1 MIRRAV
7 FASMVLIG
15 TIFWANCDLVFP
27 LDPPPT
33 PKWNR
38 FFEGCF
44 QGPTDASISSDVV
57 IVIET
62 QADEKRLVGG
72 CLRLTPVGQPPDN
85 GSLTGE
91 VLKDDEQH
99 AQVTIMPSSGQPYTL
114 RIQRNPAGEMN
125 AVTLD
130 LSNLSGAPFTS
141 ALNLPKLETCPTS
154 CQDMGFRMPF
164 LPDGGTP

>member
-7 FASMVLIG
+7 FACVVLIG

-33 PKWNR
+33 PRWNS

-44 QGPTDASISSDVV
+44 QGPTDSSASGDVI

-62 QADEKRLVGG
+62 QPDEKRLVGG
-72 CLRLTPVGQPPDN
+72 CLRRTPPGQSPDN

-91 VLKDDEQH
+91 VLQDDEQH
-99 AQVTIMPSSGQPYTL
+99 ARVTIMPSSGQPYTL

-125 AVTLD
+125 AATLD
-130 LSNLSGAPFTS
+130 LSNLSGAPFNS
-141 ALNLPKLETCPTS
+141 APNLPKQQPCPTS
-154 CQDMGFRMPF
+154 CQGMGFRMPF
-164 LPDGGTP
+164 LPGGGTP

>member
-7 FASMVLIG
+7 FASMVLVG

-33 PKWNR
+33 PRWNS

-44 QGPTDASISSDVV
+44 QGPTDSSQAGDVI

-62 QADEKRLVGG
+62 EADEKRLVGG
-72 CLRLTPVGQPPDN
+72 CLRLTPPGQPPDN
-85 GSLTGE
+85 SSLTGE
-91 VLKDDEQH
+91 VVKDDEQH
-99 AQVTIMPSSGQPYTL
+99 AEVTIMRSGQPYTL
-114 RIQRNPAGEMN
+114 RIQRNPAGETN

-130 LSNLSGAPFTS
+130 LSNLDGAPFNS
-141 ALNLPKLETCPTS
+141 APNLSKAQPCPAS

-164 LPDGGTP
+164 LSGGGTP